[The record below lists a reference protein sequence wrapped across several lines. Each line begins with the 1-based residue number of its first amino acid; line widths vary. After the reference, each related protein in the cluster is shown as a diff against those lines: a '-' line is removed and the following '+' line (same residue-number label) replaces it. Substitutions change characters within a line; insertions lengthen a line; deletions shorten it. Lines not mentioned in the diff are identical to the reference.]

1 MSCWFLS
8 LSFSLWGLP
17 QLQQDFF
24 LNYSQSMSIETT
36 GFPKAI
42 YSSLY
47 LMTNKSKPL
56 WFYRIISSGI
66 AVVLTMKC
74 KWELL
79 IPVGPD
85 QPVCHRPWWRLMF
98 QICRLQSG
106 VGWRQS
112 SISLCSPESTLKC
125 IFPSS
130 SLYKNT
136 WGRMCTKR
144 RKRGFSVWKTPE
156 EMCFFKPL
164 IHTHQVV
171 SGAW

>member
-1 MSCWFLS
+1 MSFWFLS
-8 LSFSLWGLP
+8 LFLRSSP
-17 QLQQDFF
+17 TTARFF
-24 LNYSQSMSIETT
+24 KNYSQSMSIETT

-42 YSSLY
+42 YSPLY

-56 WFYRIISSGI
+56 WFCRIISSGNL
-66 AVVLTMKC
+66 AAVLTMKC
-74 KWELL
+74 KWKLL

-106 VGWRQS
+106 IGWRQS
-112 SISLCSPESTLKC
+112 SIFLCSPESTLKC

-136 WGRMCTKR
+136 WGRMCTKG